1 MLLLNRRTN
10 ESVTAWVNDHEPLL
24 IRVNEV
30 SLTGSVL
37 LGFEGENHQVCR
49 TEIFHDFKDRNSEE
63 EYRAKVAEIQ
73 KQHKTQEALNKV
85 AEQHFA
91 QRKPR
96 GLVQRRP
103 TLRKVVPRVQPIRGI
118 LAPEPRTSPFMGLL
132 AVSGSK
138 P

>member
-1 MLLLNRRTN
+1 MNQRKKPIQTGL
-10 ESVTAWVNDHEPLL
+10 EIKVKP
-24 IRVNEV
+24 V
-30 SLTGSVL
+30 S
-37 LGFEGENHQVCR
+37 
-49 TEIFHDFKDRNSEE
+49 DRGMTEE

-85 AEQHFA
+85 AEQHLA

-96 GLVQRRP
+96 GPVQQQRRP
-103 TLRKVVPRVQPIRGI
+103 VPRYVQPMWGL
-118 LAPEPRTSPFMGLL
+118 LAPEPRSSPFMGLL